1 LIGTEESTSKKK
13 ALNSKEYS
21 AVLKSSPQFI
31 SIFLKDFKVLLRTPI
46 YLFNCVS
53 TVVIIPFIFIVMPLM
68 TGTGDMMSPIIGLI
82 EANLETALLIFAGAF
97 MMFSLLNPTASTTF
111 SREGKHFWINRS
123 LPINYSSHIIGRI
136 ISPMV
141 LHLATILAIT
151 IGFNYFIKL
160 DLIYLLIPFVVGF
173 LGGIPLSLIG
183 LIVDL
188 KRPLLDWTNP
198 QRAVKQNLN
207 VLIGMVANL
216 IFIAALVGLNYLF
229 LKIDLNFTLI
239 IIVDIGLISLSSIV
253 LYKYSIKYIAERLPS
268 IN

>member
-1 LIGTEESTSKKK
+1 
-13 ALNSKEYS
+13 
-21 AVLKSSPQFI
+21 
-31 SIFLKDFKVLLRTPI
+31 
-46 YLFNCVS
+46 
-53 TVVIIPFIFIVMPLM
+53 
-68 TGTGDMMSPIIGLI
+68 
-82 EANLETALLIFAGAF
+82 
-97 MMFSLLNPTASTTF
+97 
-111 SREGKHFWINRS
+111 
-123 LPINYSSHIIGRI
+123 
-136 ISPMV
+136 MV